1 MADHDHS
8 DQAGKRSAATNAALG
23 IAAATPFLTAAAQ
36 AAKEK
41 LTGAKN
47 KNPPK

>member
-1 MADHDHS
+1 MAKKPKRL
-8 DQAGKRSAATNAALG
+8 KRSAGTNAALG

-41 LTGAKN
+41 LTGPKKKAK
-47 KNPPK
+47 KKSK